1 MNVELIKKLKE
12 YIITPQLFEVLV
24 QENIN
29 QNIYNEFDI
38 NSSERTLGNLNNQV
52 VRILGLREIDG
63 NFYGLIEFGAN
74 IIGWTVLENSIF
86 IHPKKLESVKID
98 FDKFTTPVFN
108 RQININKD
116 LVLSLKGRLLTS
128 KSFIEADGQQ
138 LEMIYLKGKFQGF
151 VYPGHIIR
159 GIDTSDNIML
169 DESVQLFRDSN
180 LVIDQEPVVETIKA
194 TVSLVFPELNL
205 AKLFT
210 ENQTSWVNLDEL
222 DYDTS
227 HLIINNGPLQE
238 NFIQLQTNERKKT
251 KSIIESLLKRQIE
264 LEKNI
269 DKYETRLNRVE
280 KLYNNLRNSKLG
292 KIQIAIWERRGK

>member
-1 MNVELIKKLKE
+1 MNLELKNKLKGF
-12 YIITPQLFEVLV
+12 IKTPQLFEVLL

-38 NSSERTLGNLNNQV
+38 NSNERTLGNLNNQV
-52 VRILGLREIDG
+52 VRILGLREIDE

-74 IIGWTVLENSIF
+74 IIGWTILENSIF

-98 FDKFTTPVFN
+98 FDTFTTPEFN
-108 RQININKD
+108 REVNIHKD

-128 KSFIEADGQQ
+128 KSFIEVNGKQ

-151 VYPGHIIR
+151 VNPEDIIR
-159 GIDTSDNIML
+159 GIDTADHINL
-169 DESVQLFRDSN
+169 DENVQLYRDSN
-180 LVIDQEPVVETIKA
+180 LVIDQESVGEAIKA
-194 TVSLVFPELNL
+194 TVTLVFPQLNL
-205 AKLFT
+205 AKLST

-222 DYDTS
+222 EYDVS
-227 HLIINNGPLQE
+227 HLNVKTAQLQE
-238 NFIQLQTNERKKT
+238 NFIQMQTNERKKT

-269 DKYETRLNRVE
+269 DKYEARLNRVE
-280 KLYNNLRNSKLG
+280 NLYNNLRNSKLG
-292 KIQIAIWERRGK
+292 KIQVAIWERRGK

>member
-1 MNVELIKKLKE
+1 MNVELINKLKE

-138 LEMIYLKGKFQGF
+138 LEMIYLKGKFLGF

>member
-151 VYPGHIIR
+151 VYPGDIIR

>member
-1 MNVELIKKLKE
+1 MNLELKNKLKE
-12 YIITPQLFEVLV
+12 FIKTPQLFEVLL

-38 NSSERTLGNLNNQV
+38 NSNERTLGNLNNQV
-52 VRILGLREIDG
+52 VRVLGLREIDE

-74 IIGWTVLENSIF
+74 IIGWTILENSIF

-98 FDKFTTPVFN
+98 FDTFTTPEFN
-108 RQININKD
+108 REVNIHKD

-128 KSFIEADGQQ
+128 KSFIEVNGKQ

-151 VYPGHIIR
+151 VNPEDIIR
-159 GIDTSDNIML
+159 GIDTADHINL
-169 DESVQLFRDSN
+169 DENVPLYRDSN
-180 LVIDQEPVVETIKA
+180 LVIDQESVGEAIKA
-194 TVSLVFPELNL
+194 TVTLVFPQLNL
-205 AKLFT
+205 AKLST

-222 DYDTS
+222 EYDAS
-227 HLIINNGPLQE
+227 HLNVKTAQLQE
-238 NFIQLQTNERKKT
+238 NFIQMQTNERKKT

-269 DKYETRLNRVE
+269 DKYEARLNRVE
-280 KLYNNLRNSKLG
+280 NLYNNLRNSKLG
-292 KIQIAIWERRGK
+292 KIQVAIWERRGK

>member
-1 MNVELIKKLKE
+1 MNVELINKLKE

>member
-1 MNVELIKKLKE
+1 MNIELVNKLKE
-12 YIITPQLFEVLV
+12 YIKTPQLFEILV

-52 VRILGLREIDG
+52 VRVLGLRKIDEE
-63 NFYGLIEFGAN
+63 FYALIEFGAN

-86 IHPKKLESVKID
+86 IHPKKLESVKIN
-98 FDKFTTPVFN
+98 FDKFTTPDFN
-108 RQININKD
+108 RQVNINKD

-128 KSFIEADGQQ
+128 KSFIQVDGVQ

-151 VYPGHIIR
+151 VYPRDIIR
-159 GIDTSDNIML
+159 GIDTSDYLNV
-169 DESVQLFRDSN
+169 DESVKLYRDSN
-180 LVIDQEPVVETIKA
+180 LVIDQEPVAETMKA
-194 TVSLVFPELNL
+194 TVTLVFLELNI
-205 AKLFT
+205 AKLST
-210 ENQTSWVNLDEL
+210 ENQTSWVNLDDL

-227 HLIINNGPLQE
+227 HLDIKNSHLQE
-238 NFIQLQTNERKKT
+238 NFIQMQTNERKKT

-280 KLYNNLRNSKLG
+280 NLYNNLRNSKLG
-292 KIQIAIWERRGK
+292 KIQVAIWERRGK

>member
-1 MNVELIKKLKE
+1 MNLELKNKLKE
-12 YIITPQLFEVLV
+12 FIKTPQLFEVLL

-38 NSSERTLGNLNNQV
+38 NSNERTLGNLNNQV
-52 VRILGLREIDG
+52 VRVLGLREIDE

-74 IIGWTVLENSIF
+74 IIGWTILENSIF

-98 FDKFTTPVFN
+98 FDTFTTPEFN
-108 RQININKD
+108 REVNIHKD

-128 KSFIEADGQQ
+128 KSFIEVNGKQ

-151 VYPGHIIR
+151 VNPEDIIR
-159 GIDTSDNIML
+159 GIDTADHINL
-169 DESVQLFRDSN
+169 DENVQLYRDSN
-180 LVIDQEPVVETIKA
+180 LVIDQESVSEAIKA
-194 TVSLVFPELNL
+194 TVTLVFPQLNL
-205 AKLFT
+205 AKLST

-222 DYDTS
+222 EYDAS
-227 HLIINNGPLQE
+227 HLNVKTAQLQE
-238 NFIQLQTNERKKT
+238 NFIQMQTNERKKT

-269 DKYETRLNRVE
+269 DKYEARLNRVE
-280 KLYNNLRNSKLG
+280 NLYNNLRNSKLG
-292 KIQIAIWERRGK
+292 KIQVAIWERRGK

>member
-1 MNVELIKKLKE
+1 MNVELINKLKE

-151 VYPGHIIR
+151 VYPGDIIR

-180 LVIDQEPVVETIKA
+180 LVIDQEPVVQTIQA

-210 ENQTSWVNLDEL
+210 ENQTSWVNLDKL

-227 HLIINNGPLQE
+227 HLIINNSPLQE

>member
-1 MNVELIKKLKE
+1 MNLELKNKLKE
-12 YIITPQLFEVLV
+12 FIKTPQLFEVLL

-38 NSSERTLGNLNNQV
+38 NSNERTLGNLNNQV
-52 VRILGLREIDG
+52 VRVLGLREIDE

-74 IIGWTVLENSIF
+74 IIGWTILENSIF

-98 FDKFTTPVFN
+98 FDTFTTPEFN
-108 RQININKD
+108 REVNIHKD

-128 KSFIEADGQQ
+128 KSFIEVNGKQ

-151 VYPGHIIR
+151 VNPEDIIR
-159 GIDTSDNIML
+159 GIDTADHINL
-169 DESVQLFRDSN
+169 DENVQLYRDSN
-180 LVIDQEPVVETIKA
+180 LVIDQESVGEAIKA
-194 TVSLVFPELNL
+194 TVTLVFPQLNL
-205 AKLFT
+205 AKLST

-222 DYDTS
+222 EYDAS
-227 HLIINNGPLQE
+227 HLNVKTAQLQE
-238 NFIQLQTNERKKT
+238 NFIQMQTNERKKT

-269 DKYETRLNRVE
+269 DKYEARLNRVE
-280 KLYNNLRNSKLG
+280 NLYNNLRNSKLG
-292 KIQIAIWERRGK
+292 KIQVAIWERRGK

>member
-1 MNVELIKKLKE
+1 MNLELKNKLKE
-12 YIITPQLFEVLV
+12 FIKTPQLFEVLL

-38 NSSERTLGNLNNQV
+38 NSTERTLGNLNNQV
-52 VRILGLREIDG
+52 VRILGLREIDE

-74 IIGWTVLENSIF
+74 IIGWTILENSIF

-98 FDKFTTPVFN
+98 FDTFTTPEFN
-108 RQININKD
+108 REVNIHKD

-128 KSFIEADGQQ
+128 KSFIEVNGKQ

-151 VYPGHIIR
+151 VNPEDIIR
-159 GIDTSDNIML
+159 GIDTADHINL
-169 DESVQLFRDSN
+169 DENVQLYRDSN
-180 LVIDQEPVVETIKA
+180 LVIDQESVGEAIKA
-194 TVSLVFPELNL
+194 TVTLVFPQLNL
-205 AKLFT
+205 AKLST

-222 DYDTS
+222 EYDAS
-227 HLIINNGPLQE
+227 HLNVKTAQLQE
-238 NFIQLQTNERKKT
+238 NFIQMQTNERKKT

-269 DKYETRLNRVE
+269 DKYEGRLNRVE
-280 KLYNNLRNSKLG
+280 NLYNNLRNSKLG
-292 KIQIAIWERRGK
+292 KIQVAIWERRGK

>member
-1 MNVELIKKLKE
+1 MNIELVNKLKE

-151 VYPGHIIR
+151 VYPGDIIR

>member
-1 MNVELIKKLKE
+1 MNIELVNKLKE
-12 YIITPQLFEVLV
+12 YIKTPQLFEILV

-52 VRILGLREIDG
+52 VRVLGLRKIDEE
-63 NFYGLIEFGAN
+63 FYALIEFGAN

-86 IHPKKLESVKID
+86 IHPKKLESVKIN
-98 FDKFTTPVFN
+98 FDKFTTPDFN
-108 RQININKD
+108 RQVNINKD
-116 LVLSLKGRLLTS
+116 LVLPLKGRLLTS
-128 KSFIEADGQQ
+128 KSFIQVDGVQ

-151 VYPGHIIR
+151 VYPRDIIR
-159 GIDTSDNIML
+159 GIDTSDYLNV
-169 DESVQLFRDSN
+169 DESVKLYRDSN
-180 LVIDQEPVVETIKA
+180 LVIDQEPVAETMKA
-194 TVSLVFPELNL
+194 TVTLVFLELNI
-205 AKLFT
+205 AKLST
-210 ENQTSWVNLDEL
+210 ENQTSWVNLDDL

-227 HLIINNGPLQE
+227 HLDIKNSHLQE
-238 NFIQLQTNERKKT
+238 NFIQMQTNERKKT

-280 KLYNNLRNSKLG
+280 NLYNNLRNSKLG
-292 KIQIAIWERRGK
+292 KIQVAIWERRGK

>member
-1 MNVELIKKLKE
+1 MNLELKNKLKE
-12 YIITPQLFEVLV
+12 FIKTPQLFEVLL

-29 QNIYNEFDI
+29 QDIYNEFDI
-38 NSSERTLGNLNNQV
+38 NSNERTLGNLNNQV
-52 VRILGLREIDG
+52 VRILGLREIDE

-74 IIGWTVLENSIF
+74 IIGWTILENSIF

-98 FDKFTTPVFN
+98 FDTFTTPEFN
-108 RQININKD
+108 REVNIHKD

-128 KSFIEADGQQ
+128 KSFIEVNGKQ

-151 VYPGHIIR
+151 VNPEDIIR
-159 GIDTSDNIML
+159 GIDTADHINL
-169 DESVQLFRDSN
+169 DENVQLYRDSN
-180 LVIDQEPVVETIKA
+180 LVIDQESVSEAIKA
-194 TVSLVFPELNL
+194 TVTLVFPQLNL
-205 AKLFT
+205 AKLST

-222 DYDTS
+222 EYDAS
-227 HLIINNGPLQE
+227 HLNVKTAQLQE
-238 NFIQLQTNERKKT
+238 NFIQMQTNERKKT

-280 KLYNNLRNSKLG
+280 NLYNNLRNSKLG
-292 KIQIAIWERRGK
+292 KIQVAIWERRGK

>member
-1 MNVELIKKLKE
+1 MNIELVNKLKE
-12 YIITPQLFEVLV
+12 YIITPQLFEILV

-38 NSSERTLGNLNNQV
+38 SSTERTLGNLNNQV
-52 VRILGLREIDG
+52 VRVLGLREIDG
-63 NFYGLIEFGAN
+63 DFYGLIEFGAN
-74 IIGWTVLENSIF
+74 IIGWTALENSIF

-98 FDKFTTPVFN
+98 FDKFTTPAFN
-108 RQININKD
+108 REININKD

-128 KSFIEADGQQ
+128 KSFIEIESKQ

-151 VYPGHIIR
+151 VYPKDIIR
-159 GIDTSDNIML
+159 GVDTL
-169 DESVQLFRDSN
+169 DYITLDDSVQLYRDSN
-180 LVIDQEPVVETIKA
+180 LVIDQKPVAETMKA
-194 TVSLVFPELNL
+194 TVTLVFPELNL
-205 AKLFT
+205 AKLST
-210 ENQTSWVNLDEL
+210 GNQTSWVNLDEL
-222 DYDTS
+222 DYSTS
-227 HLIINNGPLQE
+227 HLEKYSGPLQE

-269 DKYETRLNRVE
+269 EKYETRIDRVE
-280 KLYNNLRNSKLG
+280 HLYNNLRNSKLG

>member
-1 MNVELIKKLKE
+1 MNIELINKLKE
-12 YIITPQLFEVLV
+12 YIITPQLFEILV

-29 QNIYNEFDI
+29 QNIYNEFDL

-52 VRILGLREIDG
+52 VRVLGLREIDG
-63 NFYGLIEFGAN
+63 KFYGLIEFGAN

-128 KSFIEADGQQ
+128 KSFIEAGSQQ

-151 VYPGHIIR
+151 VYPGDVIR
-159 GIDTSDNIML
+159 GIDTSDKIML

-180 LVIDQEPVVETIKA
+180 LVINQEPVADTIKA
-194 TVSLVFPELNL
+194 TVSLVFPQLNL

-269 DKYETRLNRVE
+269 DKYEMRLNRVE

-292 KIQIAIWERRGK
+292 KIQIAIWERRRK

>member
-1 MNVELIKKLKE
+1 MNFELVNKLKE
-12 YIITPQLFEVLV
+12 YIKTPQLFEILV

-52 VRILGLREIDG
+52 VRVLGLREIDG
-63 NFYGLIEFGAN
+63 EFYGLIEFGAN

-86 IHPKKLESVKID
+86 IHPKQLESVKIN
-98 FDKFTTPVFN
+98 FDKFTTPEFN
-108 RQININKD
+108 RQVNINKD

-128 KSFIEADGQQ
+128 KSFIQVDGVQ

-151 VYPGHIIR
+151 VYPRDIIR
-159 GIDTSDNIML
+159 GIDTADYLDI
-169 DESVQLFRDSN
+169 DESVRLYRDSN
-180 LVIDQEPVVETIKA
+180 LVIDQEPIAETMKA
-194 TVSLVFPELNL
+194 TVTLVFPELNL
-205 AKLFT
+205 AKLST
-210 ENQTSWVNLDEL
+210 GNQTSWVNLDEL
-222 DYDTS
+222 DYSTS
-227 HLIINNGPLQE
+227 HLEKYSGPLQE

-269 DKYETRLNRVE
+269 EKYETRIDRVE
-280 KLYNNLRNSKLG
+280 HLYNNLRNSKLG

>member
-1 MNVELIKKLKE
+1 MNLELKNKLKE
-12 YIITPQLFEVLV
+12 FIKTPQLFEVLL

-52 VRILGLREIDG
+52 VRVLGLREIDDD
-63 NFYGLIEFGAN
+63 FYGLIEFGAN
-74 IIGWTVLENSIF
+74 IIGWTTLENSIF

-98 FDKFTTPVFN
+98 FDMFTTPEFN
-108 RQININKD
+108 REVNINKD

-128 KSFIEADGQQ
+128 KSFIEVKGKQ

-151 VYPGHIIR
+151 VNPEDIIR
-159 GIDTSDNIML
+159 GIDTADHINL
-169 DESVQLFRDSN
+169 DKNVQLYRDSN
-180 LVIDQEPVVETIKA
+180 LVIDQEHVDETIKA
-194 TVSLVFPELNL
+194 TVTLVFPQLNL
-205 AKLFT
+205 AKLAT

-222 DYDTS
+222 EYDTS
-227 HLIINNGPLQE
+227 HLNVKTAQLQE
-238 NFIQLQTNERKKT
+238 NFIQMQNNERKKT

-269 DKYETRLNRVE
+269 DKYESRLNRVE
-280 KLYNNLRNSKLG
+280 NLYNNLRNSKLG
-292 KIQIAIWERRGK
+292 KIQVAIWERRGK

>member
-1 MNVELIKKLKE
+1 MNVELINKLKE

-151 VYPGHIIR
+151 VYPGDIIR

-180 LVIDQEPVVETIKA
+180 LVIEQEPVVETIKA

>member
-1 MNVELIKKLKE
+1 MNIELINKLKE
-12 YIITPQLFEVLV
+12 YIITPQLFEILV

-63 NFYGLIEFGAN
+63 EFYGLIEFGAN

-98 FDKFTTPVFN
+98 FDKFTTPEFN
-108 RQININKD
+108 RQVNINKD

-128 KSFIEADGQQ
+128 KSFIQVDDEQ

-151 VYPGHIIR
+151 VYPGDIIR
-159 GIDTSDNIML
+159 GIDTADHITV
-169 DESVQLFRDSN
+169 DENVKLFRDSN
-180 LVIDQEPVVETIKA
+180 LVIDQEPVAEPIRA
-194 TVSLVFPELNL
+194 TVTLVFLELNL
-205 AKLFT
+205 AKIST
-210 ENQTSWVNLDEL
+210 ENQTSWVSLDDL
-222 DYDTS
+222 DYDTGY
-227 HLIINNGPLQE
+227 LEVYTGPLQE
-238 NFIQLQTNERKKT
+238 NFIQMQTNERKKT
-251 KSIIESLLKRQIE
+251 KSIIESLLKKQIE
-264 LEKNI
+264 LEQNI
-269 DKYETRLNRVE
+269 EKYETRLNRVE
-280 KLYNNLRNSKLG
+280 SLYNNLRNSKLG

>member
-1 MNVELIKKLKE
+1 MNLELKNKLKE
-12 YIITPQLFEVLV
+12 FIKTPQLFEVLL

-38 NSSERTLGNLNNQV
+38 NSNERTLGNLNNQV
-52 VRILGLREIDG
+52 VRILGLREIDE

-74 IIGWTVLENSIF
+74 IIGWTILENSIF

-98 FDKFTTPVFN
+98 FDTFTTPEFN
-108 RQININKD
+108 REVNIHKD

-128 KSFIEADGQQ
+128 KSFIEVNGKQ

-151 VYPGHIIR
+151 VNPEDIIR
-159 GIDTSDNIML
+159 GIDTADHINL
-169 DESVQLFRDSN
+169 DENVQLYRDSN
-180 LVIDQEPVVETIKA
+180 LVIDQESVGEAIKA
-194 TVSLVFPELNL
+194 TVTLVFPQLNL
-205 AKLFT
+205 AKLST

-222 DYDTS
+222 EYDAS
-227 HLIINNGPLQE
+227 HLNVKTAQLQE
-238 NFIQLQTNERKKT
+238 NFIQMQTNERKKT

-269 DKYETRLNRVE
+269 DKYEARLNRVE
-280 KLYNNLRNSKLG
+280 NLYNNLRNSKLG
-292 KIQIAIWERRGK
+292 KIQVAIWERRGK

>member
-1 MNVELIKKLKE
+1 MNIELVNKLKE
-12 YIITPQLFEVLV
+12 YIKTPQLFEILV

-52 VRILGLREIDG
+52 VRVLGLREIDEE
-63 NFYGLIEFGAN
+63 FYALIEFGAN

-86 IHPKKLESVKID
+86 IHPKKLESVKIN
-98 FDKFTTPVFN
+98 FDKFTTPDFN
-108 RQININKD
+108 RQVNINKD

-128 KSFIEADGQQ
+128 KSFIQVDGVQ

-151 VYPGHIIR
+151 VYPRDIIR
-159 GIDTSDNIML
+159 GIDTSDYLNV
-169 DESVQLFRDSN
+169 DESVKLYRDSN
-180 LVIDQEPVVETIKA
+180 LVIDQEPVAEKMKA
-194 TVSLVFPELNL
+194 IVTLVFLELNI
-205 AKLFT
+205 AKLST
-210 ENQTSWVNLDEL
+210 ENQTSWVNLDDL

-227 HLIINNGPLQE
+227 HLDIKNSHLQE
-238 NFIQLQTNERKKT
+238 NFIQMQTNERKKT

-280 KLYNNLRNSKLG
+280 NLYNNLRNSKLG
-292 KIQIAIWERRGK
+292 KIQVAIWERRGK

>member
-1 MNVELIKKLKE
+1 MNIKLVNKLKE
-12 YIITPQLFEVLV
+12 YIKTPQLFEILV

-52 VRILGLREIDG
+52 VRVLGLREIDEE
-63 NFYGLIEFGAN
+63 FYALIEFGAN

-86 IHPKKLESVKID
+86 IHPKKLESVKIN
-98 FDKFTTPVFN
+98 FDKFTTPDFN
-108 RQININKD
+108 RQVNINKD

-128 KSFIEADGQQ
+128 KSFIQVDGVQ

-151 VYPGHIIR
+151 VYPRDIIR
-159 GIDTSDNIML
+159 GIDTSDYLNV
-169 DESVQLFRDSN
+169 DESVKLYRDSN
-180 LVIDQEPVVETIKA
+180 LVIDQEPVAETMKA
-194 TVSLVFPELNL
+194 TVTLVFLELNI
-205 AKLFT
+205 AKLST
-210 ENQTSWVNLDEL
+210 ENQTSWVNLDDL

-227 HLIINNGPLQE
+227 HLDIENSHLQE
-238 NFIQLQTNERKKT
+238 NFIQMQTNERKKT

-280 KLYNNLRNSKLG
+280 NLYNNLRNSKLG
-292 KIQIAIWERRGK
+292 KIQVAIWERRGK

>member
-1 MNVELIKKLKE
+1 MNLELKNKLKE
-12 YIITPQLFEVLV
+12 FIKTPQLFEVLL

-38 NSSERTLGNLNNQV
+38 NSNERTLGNLNNQV
-52 VRILGLREIDG
+52 VRVLGLREIDE

-74 IIGWTVLENSIF
+74 IIGWTILENSIF

-98 FDKFTTPVFN
+98 FDTFTTPEFN
-108 RQININKD
+108 REVNIHKD

-128 KSFIEADGQQ
+128 KSFIEVNGKQ

-151 VYPGHIIR
+151 VNPEDIIR
-159 GIDTSDNIML
+159 GIDTADHINL
-169 DESVQLFRDSN
+169 DENVQLYRDSN
-180 LVIDQEPVVETIKA
+180 LVIDQESVGEAIKA
-194 TVSLVFPELNL
+194 TVTLVFPQLNL
-205 AKLFT
+205 AKLST

-222 DYDTS
+222 EYDAS
-227 HLIINNGPLQE
+227 HLNVKTAQLQE
-238 NFIQLQTNERKKT
+238 NFIQMQTKERKKT

-269 DKYETRLNRVE
+269 DKYEARLNRVE
-280 KLYNNLRNSKLG
+280 NLYNNLRNSKLG
-292 KIQIAIWERRGK
+292 KIQVAIWERRGK

>member
-1 MNVELIKKLKE
+1 
-12 YIITPQLFEVLV
+12 
-24 QENIN
+24 
-29 QNIYNEFDI
+29 
-38 NSSERTLGNLNNQV
+38 
-52 VRILGLREIDG
+52 
-63 NFYGLIEFGAN
+63 
-74 IIGWTVLENSIF
+74 
-86 IHPKKLESVKID
+86 
-98 FDKFTTPVFN
+98 
-108 RQININKD
+108 
-116 LVLSLKGRLLTS
+116 SLKGRLLTS

-151 VYPGHIIR
+151 VYPGDIIR

-227 HLIINNGPLQE
+227 
-238 NFIQLQTNERKKT
+238 
-251 KSIIESLLKRQIE
+251 
-264 LEKNI
+264 
-269 DKYETRLNRVE
+269 
-280 KLYNNLRNSKLG
+280 
-292 KIQIAIWERRGK
+292 

>member
-169 DESVQLFRDSN
+169 DESVHLFRDPN